1 MQMANISSV
10 GATVSTRT
18 VATGKPAIDPALAKV
33 AQQFEAIFMRQM
45 IGAMRS
51 ASLGDGLT
59 DSGASEQF
67 RDMADAR
74 TADNMAQTG
83 TFGIAQLLMNQFGGR
98 TPAATSSATAS
109 ASSAIAEASAPATPA
124 TPASPDA

>member
-1 MQMANISSV
+1 MQMANISSAT
-10 GATVSTRT
+10 GAAVSTGT

-74 TADNMAQTG
+74 TADSMAQTG

-98 TPAATSSATAS
+98 TPATAAATAL
-109 ASSAIAEASAPATPA
+109 ASSAITKASAPATPA
-124 TPASPDA
+124 SPASPEA